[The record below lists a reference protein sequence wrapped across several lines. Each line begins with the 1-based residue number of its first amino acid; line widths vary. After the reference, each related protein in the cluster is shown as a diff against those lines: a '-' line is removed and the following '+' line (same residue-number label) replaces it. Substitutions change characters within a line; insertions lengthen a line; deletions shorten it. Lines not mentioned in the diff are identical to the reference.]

1 MMIDTTTIKV
11 GDKVRLRNGQV
22 HTVMDIKIDG
32 HIDYPVDITFVG
44 KEKYRTSYA
53 PSGKF
58 WVGRKDPWDIVE
70 IIPVEASTSSRDG
83 LGSHSHSFILEKP
96 KKQYVWKATVQYHGS
111 KDGGWSREINEV
123 HYFTD
128 PTCMESLSKLAF
140 DNCGSI
146 TVERYELL
154 QRKE

>member
-1 MMIDTTTIKV
+1 MIDATKIKV
-11 GDKVRLRNGQV
+11 GDKVRLRNGEV
-22 HTVMDIKIDG
+22 KTVSIVTKNSSN
-32 HIDYPVDITFVG
+32 YPVLITFDDDLIR
-44 KEKYRTSYA
+44 KISYTKT
-53 PSGKF
+53 GNWRYGGF
-58 WVGRKDPWDIVE
+58 EDLEDILE
-70 IIPVEASTSSRDG
+70 IIPVEASTSIRDG

-96 KKQYVWKATVQYHGS
+96 KEKYVWKATVQYHGS

-140 DNCGSI
+140 DNYGSI

-154 QRKE
+154 QQKD

>member
-1 MMIDTTTIKV
+1 MIDTTKIKV
-11 GDKVRLRNGQV
+11 GDKVRLRNGSIK
-22 HTVMDIKIDG
+22 TVMEIKIDG

-44 KEKYRTSYA
+44 KKGYRTSYA

-58 WVGRKDPWDIVE
+58 YVGRKDPWDILE
-70 IIPVEASTSSRDG
+70 INPAETSTSISGG

-96 KKQYVWKATVQYHGS
+96 KEQYVWKATVQYHGS
-111 KDGGWSREINEV
+111 KDGGWSRDINEV

-140 DNCGSI
+140 DNYGSI

-154 QRKE
+154 QQKD